1 MSGADIR
8 TLLDAGAMR
17 GVLARIPL
25 VATGAALLKDVSLE
39 RVWVKPGRHFHASY
53 RIQLDTEGGQV
64 ETLAQAGL
72 LRDRTHASD
81 VRGAIRE
88 IPPGAPRSG
97 EPARWEARLSTAL
110 VESPPALVQLFPWD
124 YRLPTLPLAFDLG
137 RLEAELAPLT
147 LRRCEVAGYWPG
159 MRCQIR
165 YHLGDP
171 GGTLYGKVV
180 PHGAGAALGRSRAA
194 IEEKVGD
201 GAVLV
206 TPKQFAELPELNLVL
221 TEPIEGH
228 AFIDLLRDGGGAEAV
243 PRVAAALALFHSL
256 PVSGIEGQFQPDD
269 DLAVVGPWVVLVST
283 VFPDLAAGL
292 EEALTELRKARPA
305 AAPAAWSV
313 VHRDFYDRQ
322 VLVSPSRIAFLDLDT
337 VCRGHAEIDV
347 ANFCAHFVL
356 RGLQWHSRTEAFA
369 RLGEEFVTHYRGLR
383 PSTDVNLFSWY
394 LASALLRLACVYS
407 LRPWWHSLTL
417 QLVEASRRALER

>member
-1 MSGADIR
+1 MSGEAIR
-8 TLLDAGAMR
+8 ALLDAGGMR
-17 GVLARIPL
+17 GVLARIP
-25 VATGAALLKDVSLE
+25 VFATRAALLKDVALE

-53 RIQLDTEGGQV
+53 RIQLDTEGGRV

-81 VRGAIRE
+81 VRDAIPE
-88 IPPGAPRSG
+88 IPAGALRQG
-97 EPARWEARLSTAL
+97 GPARWEARLSTAL

-137 RLEAELAPLT
+137 LLEAELAPLT
-147 LRRCEVAGYWPG
+147 LRRCEVVGYWPG

-165 YHLGDP
+165 YHLGEP

-180 PHGAGAALGRSRAA
+180 PNGVGAALGRSRAA
-194 IEEKVGD
+194 IDERVGD

-221 TEPIEGH
+221 TEPVEGR

-243 PRVAAALALFHSL
+243 PRVVSALALFHSFD
-256 PVSGIEGQFQPDD
+256 VSGIERQFQPED
-269 DLAVVGPWVVLVST
+269 DLAVVGPWVVLVSA
-283 VFPDLAAGL
+283 VFPALAAGL
-292 EEALTELRKARPA
+292 EEALARLRKALPA
-305 AAPAAWSV
+305 DAPAARSL

-322 VLVSPSRIAFLDLDT
+322 VLVSTSRIAFLDLDT
-337 VCRGHAEIDV
+337 ACRGHAEIDV

-356 RGLQWHSRTEAFA
+356 RGLQWHSRADAFA
-369 RLGEEFVTHYRGLR
+369 RLDDDVVTHYRQLR
-383 PSTDVNLFSWY
+383 PDTDVNLLSWY
-394 LASALLRLACVYS
+394 RASALLRLACVYS

-417 QLVEASRRALER
+417 QLIEASRHALER